1 MKYPVTKQNF
11 IVPSESK
18 PSIDRSIDRSS
29 FSAVIMDIKT
39 LLDNLHDEV
48 SCSVCMC
55 TFTEPKQLP
64 CLHSFCLHCLNELQ
78 RTSGLRA
85 KITCPECRE
94 QFRIPGSG
102 NPSELPTNFRMNSL
116 LDVLAIKQCNTAGV
130 KCGNCN
136 KRSAQ
141 SLYCFQCYAFWCED
155 CITAHNLIRANKDH
169 RRLALKD
176 FQDQDIEDV
185 LKRPAFCKKKHH
197 EKEELK
203 FFCKDCEVAICNSCV
218 ATIHDGHAKVIL
230 EEATNERKERLN
242 SAIQSLKE
250 KALQK
255 RNEVGKLEQ
264 NIIDVQVQV
273 ADVKSKVQTSADHII
288 AIIEARKQD
297 IFNTVDKQA
306 KESLDRL
313 ALRNSEVENQ
323 VKIIESAIEETGTF
337 LKRSSSAEILG
348 FNQTFDTILQE
359 QGAQGYRDPERIPRF
374 SFIESKKLLNMLN
387 TEGIG
392 TVKTDFSKTKA
403 QQSNAQRKRS
413 SDTAA
418 GFEGKHF
425 RGSLFEGQ
433 VETRRFRFVR
443 SFGKEGSSVGML
455 NSPWG
460 VAVNERNEIAVTE
473 LGNHKVS
480 VFSSDGT
487 HLRSFGRKGGNQG
500 EFNWPSGIAFD
511 NNGNIIVADCY
522 NYRVQVFSGNGEFL
536 NKFGEEGSLDRQLN
550 CPEGLSLT
558 SNGDIIVS
566 DKLNKLIKIFS
577 PGGRFLRKFGG
588 ESSLANPYHC
598 IQTEQ
603 YFIVSDSGDHCM
615 KVFNLE
621 GNFVFSFGK
630 EGNEQG
636 EFYYPSYLSVNKD
649 GHLMVCDSGNHRI
662 QVFELSGK
670 FVTMFGKK
678 GSKTGEF
685 HYPVFTANLCDGRI
699 VVSDC
704 DNNRIQIFELI

>member
-1 MKYPVTKQNF
+1 
-11 IVPSESK
+11 
-18 PSIDRSIDRSS
+18 
-29 FSAVIMDIKT
+29 MDIKT

-78 RTSGLRA
+78 RTSGLGA

-102 NPSELPTNFRMNSL
+102 NPSELPTNFRINSL
-116 LDVLAIKQCNTAGV
+116 LDVLAIKQCNTTGV
-130 KCGNCN
+130 KCGNCD

-169 RRLALKD
+169 RALALKD

-185 LKRPAFCKKKHH
+185 LKRPAFCQKKHH

-255 RNEVGKLEQ
+255 RNEIGKLEQ
-264 NIIDVQVQV
+264 NSIDVQVQV
-273 ADVKSKVQTSADHII
+273 ADVKNKVQTSADHMI

-313 ALRNSEVENQ
+313 ALRKGEVENQ
-323 VKIIESAIEETGTF
+323 MKMIESAIEETETF

-359 QGAQGYRDPERIPRF
+359 QAAQGNRDHECTPRF

-387 TEGIG
+387 TEGVG
-392 TVKTDFSKTKA
+392 TVETDFSKTKA
-403 QQSNAQRKRS
+403 QQSNVQRKGS

-418 GFEGKHF
+418 GFEGRNV
-425 RGSLFEGQ
+425 RGSPFEGQ
-433 VETRRFRFVR
+433 VVTRRFRFVR
-443 SFGKEGSSVGML
+443 SFGKEGSSVGTL
-455 NSPWG
+455 DSPFG
-460 VAVNERNEIAVTE
+460 VAVNDQNEIAVTE
-473 LGNHKVS
+473 FGNHRVS

-500 EFNWPSGIAFD
+500 EFDYPSGIAFD
-511 NNGNIIVADCY
+511 NNGNIIVADSG
-522 NYRVQVFSGNGEFL
+522 NHIQVFSGNGEFL
-536 NKFGEEGSLDRQLN
+536 NKFGGKGSLDHQLN
-550 CPEGLSLT
+550 EPVGLSVT
-558 SNGDIIVS
+558 SNGDIIVA

-577 PGGRFLRKFGG
+577 SGGQFLRKFGG
-588 ESSLANPYHC
+588 EGFLAKPHHC

-603 YFIVSDSGDHCM
+603 YFIVSDLGDHCM
-615 KVFNLE
+615 KVFDLE
-621 GNFVFSFGK
+621 GNFVFKFGK
-630 EGNEQG
+630 KGNKEG
-636 EFYYPSYLSVNKD
+636 EFHEPCYLSVNKE
-649 GHLMVCDSGNHRI
+649 GRLIVCDSENHRI
-662 QVFELSGK
+662 QVFELNGK
-670 FVTMFGKK
+670 FATKFGKE

-685 HYPVFTANLCDGRI
+685 DYPVSTANLSDGRM
-699 VVSDC
+699 VVSDYG
-704 DNNRIQIFELI
+704 NHRIQIFELI